1 MTYTQTAQDLFR
13 IAYENRYT
21 WDENFPG
28 YTADLKLT
36 QGEEI
41 YTGKIKVKADFST
54 EVTGID
60 DEKITESVTYQLKD
74 IVTHR
79 QRNSF
84 EKTHGKNSFSF
95 GEKDETGAIEILVSG
110 NAMGSK
116 YKVREK
122 EICQVYRVM
131 GAMAFYINTHSIFET
146 EEGYVPITYD
156 AVFLDAKTQE
166 VKGERKFQEGY
177 TKIGNYY
184 LPSVQKIE
192 SIDQNQENIT
202 TIFEFSN
209 FELM

>member
-13 IAYENRYT
+13 TAYENRYT